1 MSDIFVIRG
10 NRLVAAKGRP
20 DGAEDPKV
28 QPVDLQHSRNFY
40 RSLAFL
46 YRSGYSIGQAFTMLA
61 KGMERQSD
69 RLTCLKIHTEV
80 SKGRSLVESFRVAGF
95 PNTLVAALEAGE
107 MSGKVEEALMWYA
120 DFEERNESIRQQLK
134 QSLSYPALTLAF
146 ALLVTVLLPP
156 FVLKDQL
163 DILVASGAELPFLS
177 KLLFWFSEMVLHPAI
192 LLLAFPAY
200 AIYNGWSSLMG
211 TRDGRRKVE
220 NFLLKLPYVKDIM
233 HRAAGARSLALMGM
247 LLDAGATPTTALVV
261 SGEGSGSRTLRD
273 RLQRA
278 VKAVIEGGT
287 FAESLVSTNW
297 FLSSSLSMAKAGET
311 TGSPAE
317 MLVLASRI
325 EEEELRSSLER
336 FSAAMQPAVLLFV
349 GVLVCLMV
357 LAVLGPSVSMMNA
370 L

>member
-1 MSDIFVIRG
+1 M
-10 NRLVAAKGRP
+10 AAKGRP

-28 QPVDLQHSRNFY
+28 APVALQHPRNFY

-95 PNTLVAALEAGE
+95 PTTLVAALEAGE

-120 DFEERNESIRQQLK
+120 DFEERNESIRRQLQ
-134 QSLSYPALTLAF
+134 QSLAYPALTLGF
-146 ALLVTVLLPP
+146 ALLVTLLLPP
-156 FVLKDQL
+156 LVLKDQL
-163 DILVASGAELPFLS
+163 EILVSSGADLPWLS
-177 KLLFWFSEMVLHPAI
+177 KLLFTFSEVVLHPAM
-192 LLLAFPAY
+192 LLSIFPLY
-200 AIYNGWSSLMG
+200 ALFNGWRTLMK

-220 NFLLKLPYVKDIM
+220 NFLLAIPYLKDIM
-233 HRAAGARSLALMGM
+233 YRAAGARSLALMGM
-247 LLDAGATPTTALVV
+247 LLDAGATPTTALIVG
-261 SGEGSGSRTLRD
+261 GEGSGSRTLRD
-273 RLQRA
+273 RLQKG

-287 FAESLVSTNW
+287 FSEGLVSTGW
-297 FLSSSLSMAKAGET
+297 YLPSSLNLAKAGEV
-311 TGSPAE
+311 TGAPAD
-317 MLVLASRI
+317 MLVLGSRI

-336 FSAAMQPAVLLFV
+336 FSAAMQPAILLFV
-349 GVLVCLMV
+349 GVLVCLMI
-357 LAVLGPSVSMMNA
+357 LAVLGPSLTMMSA